1 MNPRVLVVDDSLTVR
16 MDLDEALRGIG
27 FETALSTSL
36 ADARRHLAE
45 EEFALAILDVIL
57 PDGNG
62 IDLLREIRTSPR
74 TERLPVMLLSTEAEV
89 RDRIRGLKTG
99 ADEYVGKPYDRAY
112 LLARAGQL
120 ANRARAAPSTVL
132 VIDDSTTYRQE
143 LKKGLEG
150 AGFAVAIASNGE
162 EGLAQAVT
170 LRPTAIIVDGVMPG
184 LHGADV
190 VRRVRQDSRLRRT
203 PCLLLTGSD
212 DPGGELRALEAGADA
227 YVRKDLDAQIVL
239 VRLAALL
246 RRGSAEHAANEPAGF
261 LGPKRILAV
270 DDSMTYLQELAGQ
283 LREEGYDVA
292 TARSGE
298 EAIELLAVQPPDCVL
313 LDLMM
318 PGLSGHETCR
328 LIKSAPQWRDIPLM
342 ILTALDER
350 EAMIEGINAGAD
362 DYIPKSSEFSVLKA
376 RLRAQLR
383 RRQFEDENRRI
394 REELLRKEVEAT
406 EARASRQ
413 LAETRAQLLAELEQ
427 RNRDL
432 ESFSYSVSHDLRAPL
447 RAIDGFCKIL
457 EIEHGP
463 KLDEDARRCIRIAR
477 ENASKMSQL
486 IDDLLEFS
494 RLGRQAMR
502 PAPLDVAAM
511 ARAVG
516 DELHAQAPGRNI
528 KIEIGPMPHAVA
540 DPALVRQLLIN
551 LISNAIKYTGP
562 RETAVIQMSAIA
574 GDREITYSIKDNGVG
589 FNMQHAGKL
598 FGVFQRLHSSDEF
611 EGTGVGLA
619 LVQRIV
625 QRHAGRIWAE
635 AKVDE
640 GATFFFT
647 LPAKQPA

>member
-1 MNPRVLVVDDSLTVR
+1 MNPRVLVVDDSLTIR
-16 MDLDEALRGIG
+16 MDLDEALRGAG

-36 ADARRHLAE
+36 ADARRRLAE
-45 EEFALAILDVIL
+45 EDFDLAILDVVL
-57 PDGNG
+57 PDGDG
-62 IDLLREIRTSPR
+62 VDLLGEIRRSTR
-74 TERLPVMLLSTEAEV
+74 TERLPVMLLSNEAEV

-120 ANRARAAPSTVL
+120 AKKSRAAPSTIL
-132 VIDDSTTYRQE
+132 VIDDSTTYRHE

-150 AGFAVAIASNGE
+150 AGFAVAVASSGE

-227 YVRKDLDAQIVL
+227 FVRKDLDAQIVL
-239 VRLAALL
+239 VRLMALL
-246 RRGSAEHAANEPAGF
+246 RRGSGENATNETAGF

-283 LREEGYDVA
+283 LRAEGYDVV

-298 EAIELLAVQPPDCVL
+298 EALDLLAVQPPDCVL

-328 LIKSAPQWRDIPLM
+328 RIKSSAQWRDIPLV
-342 ILTALDER
+342 ILSALDER
-350 EAMIEGINAGAD
+350 DAMIEGINAGAD
-362 DYIPKSSEFSVLKA
+362 DYIPKSSEFNVLKA

-394 REELLRKEVEAT
+394 REELLRKEVEAA
-406 EARASRQ
+406 EARASQQ

-427 RNRDL
+427 RNKDL
-432 ESFSYSVSHDLRAPL
+432 ESFSYSISHDLRAPL

-457 EIEHGP
+457 EVDHGP
-463 KLDEDARRCIRIAR
+463 KLDDDARRCIRIAR
-477 ENASKMSQL
+477 QNASKMSQL

-494 RLGRQAMR
+494 RLGRRAMR
-502 PAPLDVAAM
+502 PVPLDVAAM
-511 ARAVG
+511 AREIG
-516 DELHAQAPGRNI
+516 DELRLQVPGRSI
-528 KIEIGPMPHAVA
+528 SLEIDPMPHAVA

-562 RETAVIQMSAIA
+562 REIATIGMSAVA
-574 GDREITYSIKDNGVG
+574 GDCENTYSITDNGVG

-625 QRHAGRIWAE
+625 QRHAGRVWAE
-635 AKVDE
+635 SRVDE
-640 GATFFFT
+640 GATFCFT
-647 LPAKQPA
+647 LPAK